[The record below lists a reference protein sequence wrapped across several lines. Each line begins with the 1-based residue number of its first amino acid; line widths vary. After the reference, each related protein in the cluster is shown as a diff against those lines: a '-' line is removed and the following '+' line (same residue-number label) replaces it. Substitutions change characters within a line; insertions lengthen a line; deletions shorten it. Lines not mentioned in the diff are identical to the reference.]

1 MPNGP
6 DGDYK
11 TLNLFELRKFLGESG
26 MLKKEE
32 KSINK
37 RGILETNGIY
47 HDPDRLRESKI
58 KDLAKEAEG
67 DSFVS

>member
-1 MPNGP
+1 M
-6 DGDYK
+6 
-11 TLNLFELRKFLGESG
+11 
-26 MLKKEE
+26 
-32 KSINK
+32 
-37 RGILETNGIY
+37 ETNGIY